1 MITSKTTENVSDQH
15 EGRRGS
21 PMGLGLS
28 PAMALLL
35 SARVRAL
42 GVFRTVYFLPSL
54 LPATASGMVR
64 VFIFHPTFG
73 LLNRMLAGA
82 GIEGPPWTD
91 ADRSRNKRRGKRGLS
106 FI

>member
-1 MITSKTTENVSDQH
+1 
-15 EGRRGS
+15 
-21 PMGLGLS
+21 MGLGLS
-28 PAMALLL
+28 LAVALLL

-54 LPATASGMVR
+54 LPATASGVVW
-64 VFIFHPTFG
+64 VFIFHPTFC

-82 GIEGPPWTD
+82 GIEVPAWTA
-91 ADRSRNKRRGKRGLS
+91 ADRSRNKQCGKRGLS